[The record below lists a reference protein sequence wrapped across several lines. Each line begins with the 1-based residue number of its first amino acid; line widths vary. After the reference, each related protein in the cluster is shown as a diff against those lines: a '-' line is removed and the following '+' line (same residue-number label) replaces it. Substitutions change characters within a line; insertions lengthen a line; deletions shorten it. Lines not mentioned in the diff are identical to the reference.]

1 MEKITQWEALK
12 SRRFKFIIIIIT
24 IVIIAFIITD

>member
-12 SRRFKFIIIIIT
+12 SRRFKFIIIIT